1 MSAHPLRSAIQD
13 VVCESD
19 CDVYLYAGTINWQT
33 CDGIINDILDAPKRS
48 ALFML
53 SSFGGDAHAAY
64 RLARNLQGKYKGKF
78 TLFIPAMCKSAGTL
92 VAVGADDLV
101 MSSQGELG
109 PLDVQV
115 SEPDELWEHRS
126 GLVPSQA
133 LEAIREEAFTFFES
147 SFLSLRARSGS
158 QITTRT
164 AAEIASRLAIGLFEP
179 LVSQIDPLRVDDICL
194 SMRIAEDYGRRLH
207 TSNVKDDTIRKLV
220 YEYPAHGF
228 VLDRE
233 EATNLFE
240 KVRPPT
246 PAEVE
251 LAKQIVPLVDNA
263 LDVDALAVHLSST
276 EFLDLL
282 SPEDDLTGDESQDIQ
297 TQREGEESETRTD
310 SGKSQT

>member
-1 MSAHPLRSAIQD
+1 M
-13 VVCESD
+13 
-19 CDVYLYAGTINWQT
+19 
-33 CDGIINDILDAPKRS
+33 
-48 ALFML
+48 
-53 SSFGGDAHAAY
+53 
-64 RLARNLQGKYKGKF
+64 
-78 TLFIPAMCKSAGTL
+78 
-92 VAVGADDLV
+92 AVGADDLV

-115 SEPDELWEHRS
+115 NEPDELWEHRS

-133 LEAIREEAFTFFES
+133 LEASREEAFTFFES

-179 LVSQIDPLRVDDICL
+179 LVSQIDPLRVADIRL

-251 LAKQIVPLVDNA
+251 LAKQIFPLVDNA

-297 TQREGEESETRTD
+297 TQ
-310 SGKSQT
+310 